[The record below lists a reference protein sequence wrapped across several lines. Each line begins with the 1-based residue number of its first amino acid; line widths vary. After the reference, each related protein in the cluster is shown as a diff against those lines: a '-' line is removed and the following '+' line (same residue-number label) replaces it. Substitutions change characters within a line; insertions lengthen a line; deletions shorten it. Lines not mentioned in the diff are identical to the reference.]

1 MSAQDE
7 ALAER
12 LTEVEIKLA
21 FVDDALNQLLDA
33 DAAKAQQIVALER
46 VIRQLRNELETVR
59 SAHGGDAHSEPPPPH
74 Y

>member
-1 MSAQDE
+1 MSSASE
-7 ALAER
+7 LLSER
-12 LTEVEIKLA
+12 LMEVEIKLA
-21 FVDDALNQLLDA
+21 FIDDTLNQLLDA
-33 DAAKAQQIVALER
+33 DAAKSQQIVALER

>member
-1 MSAQDE
+1 MSPVEQ
-7 ALAER
+7 ALSER

-46 VIRQLRNELETVR
+46 VIRQLRNDLETVR
-59 SAHGGDAHSEPPPPH
+59 SAHGGDAQSEPPPPH